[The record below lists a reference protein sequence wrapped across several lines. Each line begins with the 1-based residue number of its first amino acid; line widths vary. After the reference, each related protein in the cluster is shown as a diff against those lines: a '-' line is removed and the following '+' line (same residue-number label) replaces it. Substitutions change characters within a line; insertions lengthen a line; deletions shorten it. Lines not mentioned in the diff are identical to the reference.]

1 MGLLR
6 NIREFRDGASEEHRV
21 IGGVPWRPW
30 DSPLWRF
37 DIGGPVH
44 PSHAYYGEDN
54 ALGLPALYA
63 GCKILADGAA
73 SLPIRVYQNYRDH
86 DGQRRHRLYEG
97 PTFFEKPSVTGT
109 VFDWVFAGIASL
121 VLHGNA
127 WGLVT
132 GRDGYGFP
140 TGIEWIPPEHV
151 WVENDQKQPMNPM
164 RTKVFVYGREMTWTG
179 PDAELFHVRAFTLPG
194 RLEGLSVL
202 RAFALTVM
210 AGQEA
215 QRYGTDWYR
224 TGGFPPGTFH
234 NKELEIDPDQAA
246 QIRAMLVASLR
257 RREPLVYGRD
267 WDYCCDAETEM
278 LTRSGWKRYDQVT
291 DGDECLSLNPETGMS
306 EWQPVDHLYTFD
318 GPHDVIEM
326 SSSSHSSVTTGRHR
340 WPVVKRKT
348 GAIGWTT
355 TETMAQDDRVVR
367 AAPVVAPAEAKWA
380 DSLVEL
386 VAWLW
391 TEGHIR
397 PGGMVEIE
405 QSWKVNPGNVARI
418 RAALTGLLGAP
429 VASLRPESARMSW
442 REDRHGGLTRFR
454 LGAGAGKLLAAHAPA
469 RVVSTPWLAELTR
482 AQLELFIQ
490 VSVDA
495 DGWRRPNGARRI
507 TQGSRERLEAFR
519 VACVLAGHAG
529 SIHEVKPGTWALE
542 VDGSTRCAPAQPQ
555 GKRAYSFNGIVWCPA
570 TRHANWLARRRGT
583 TYFTGNTPVTV
594 PPSEAQFI
602 DSMQLNA
609 TQIAAIL
616 NLPPDRLGGKKGDSL
631 SYANQQDSTLQIL
644 EALRPWLVRLEHAFS
659 DLLPRNRFVRFYT
672 DALLKTDLKTRVQ
685 IYETQRNIGLRTV
698 DEIREL
704 EDLPPFPGQVGNES
718 MPLQLMTALGQRAGA
733 LPKSMQDQV
742 IFLMDRATAQLVKLQ
757 KEHPE
762 LVQSPGHPPAQDPSM
777 LAASMFTAYARS
789 LTRDPSRGWD
799 DDALFL
805 RQLGDRAMAT
815 QSPEYLGAWIPDARE
830 HVMAAAHD
838 E

>member
-1 MGLLR
+1 
-6 NIREFRDGASEEHRV
+6 
-21 IGGVPWRPW
+21 
-30 DSPLWRF
+30 
-37 DIGGPVH
+37 
-44 PSHAYYGEDN
+44 
-54 ALGLPALYA
+54 
-63 GCKILADGAA
+63 
-73 SLPIRVYQNYRDH
+73 
-86 DGQRRHRLYEG
+86 
-97 PTFFEKPSVTGT
+97 
-109 VFDWVFAGIASL
+109 
-121 VLHGNA
+121 
-127 WGLVT
+127 
-132 GRDGYGFP
+132 
-140 TGIEWIPPEHV
+140 
-151 WVENDQKQPMNPM
+151 MNPM

-267 WDYCCDAETEM
+267 WDY
-278 LTRSGWKRYDQVT
+278 
-291 DGDECLSLNPETGMS
+291 
-306 EWQPVDHLYTFD
+306 
-318 GPHDVIEM
+318 
-326 SSSSHSSVTTGRHR
+326 
-340 WPVVKRKT
+340 
-348 GAIGWTT
+348 
-355 TETMAQDDRVVR
+355 
-367 AAPVVAPAEAKWA
+367 
-380 DSLVEL
+380 
-386 VAWLW
+386 
-391 TEGHIR
+391 
-397 PGGMVEIE
+397 
-405 QSWKVNPGNVARI
+405 
-418 RAALTGLLGAP
+418 
-429 VASLRPESARMSW
+429 
-442 REDRHGGLTRFR
+442 
-454 LGAGAGKLLAAHAPA
+454 
-469 RVVSTPWLAELTR
+469 
-482 AQLELFIQ
+482 
-490 VSVDA
+490 
-495 DGWRRPNGARRI
+495 
-507 TQGSRERLEAFR
+507 
-519 VACVLAGHAG
+519 
-529 SIHEVKPGTWALE
+529 
-542 VDGSTRCAPAQPQ
+542 
-555 GKRAYSFNGIVWCPA
+555 
-570 TRHANWLARRRGT
+570 
-583 TYFTGNTPVTV
+583 TPVTV
-594 PPSEAQFI
+594 PPNEAQFL
-602 DSMQLNA
+602 DAVQLNA
-609 TQIAAIL
+609 CTVGSARFTLSDGSLRRADALGAGDELVSWDGSQLTRGTVRAVAPMPPAPALRVITQCGRELETSLNHPYWAARRPRTPGKRYNGTLDANAGWMRADELRPGDYVRVALDWDGDGEFDAETAWALGALIGDGHLPAAGMPGFTSKDPELVSRLGAWCASHGGALVPSEAKRPIMYRINTGGVVGSWKHPSGLRRELREWGVLGRNAQDKRVPQCVMTGGRKAQAAFLSGYLDTDGTVVAASRPQPIVTWGSVSRQLLDECQHLLMLLGVQSAIRLHAPAHDRMITRSAVNAGQVCHARDLWTLIVCGRANVARLAGVLEPSHPVKAARLAAWRAAESRDNGARSDARWTRVTAVQDAGVQVTYGVEVSGTHAHVTEGLVTHNTQIAAIL